1 MPDKEFLPDKKQ
13 KSQDHTIKSRSM
25 GKSALHLTIAK
36 VITTLIALVS
46 SMLLSRFRTLSEYG
60 TYSQILIV
68 ISLATALFLLGLP
81 SSTNY
86 FLALA
91 ETHEERQHFLSVYFS
106 LNTTLCFLM
115 GGVLA
120 ACVPLIAAYFGNEL
134 IRNFT
139 YILVLLPWT
148 KVIIGSISNILV
160 VYGKT
165 EKLTIFN
172 IANTAVALAAVLLT
186 KLLNWSFREYMLLFL
201 LGEGVMMLWVY
212 VMVWNLEKPLR
223 ISFDKRLISKIFK
236 YSIPIGLAGLVG
248 TLSVEID
255 KLMIGRFFDT
265 EQLAIYTNA
274 AKELPLTIV
283 ATSLTAVLLPQMARM
298 LKAEDIDG
306 AVSLW
311 GDTIELSYIII
322 CFCSTALVVFAPQ
335 IMTILYSEKYLPGV
349 SVFRVY
355 SLVLLLRCTYFGLVL
370 NSIGKTKFILYSS
383 IVSLALN
390 IVLNYVF
397 YLLFGMVGPAIAT
410 FLSIAVV
417 NFAQLYATSKV
428 IEVSL
433 RNLFPWRRLI
443 KITAINIL
451 IGAAAYIVSVVLSI
465 KTSTVDIVKAVLIGI
480 VMAGVYYFAFQKTLK
495 RLWRRIN
502 RA

>member
-1 MPDKEFLPDKKQ
+1 MPNKL
-13 KSQDHTIKSRSM
+13 
-25 GKSALHLTIAK
+25 GKNAAVLTGSKI
-36 VITTLIALVS
+36 ITTLISLLSA
-46 SMLLSRFRTLSEYG
+46 MLLSRFRTLEEYG
-60 TYSQILIV
+60 TYSQILLV
-68 ISLATALFLLGLP
+68 INLAVALFLLGLP
-81 SSTNY
+81 NSTNY

-91 ETHEERQHFLSVYFS
+91 ETHEERQHFLSVYLS
-106 LNTTLCFLM
+106 LNTVLCFLM

-120 ACVPLIAAYFGNEL
+120 ACVPVIAAYFDNEL
-134 IRNFT
+134 IRSFT

-165 EKLTIFN
+165 EKLTVFN

-186 KLLNWSFREYMLLFL
+186 KCLGWSFREYMLLFL

-349 SVFRVY
+349 SVFRIY

-383 IVSLALN
+383 IASLALN
-390 IVLNYVF
+390 IVLNYAF
-397 YLLFGMVGPAIAT
+397 YLLFGMAGPAIAT

-417 NFAQLYATSKV
+417 GFAQLYVTSKEIRV
-428 IEVSL
+428 PFRS
-433 RNLFPWRRLI
+433 LFPWRRLTE
-443 KITAINIL
+443 ITAINLL
-451 IGAAAYIVSVVLSI
+451 IGAVTYTLLKILSI
-465 KTSTVDIVKAVLIGI
+465 NTSNVDIVKAIMIG
-480 VMAGVYYFAFQKTLK
+480 MAMTGVYYFAFKNTLK
-495 RLWRRIN
+495 RLWGKLDC
-502 RA
+502 A